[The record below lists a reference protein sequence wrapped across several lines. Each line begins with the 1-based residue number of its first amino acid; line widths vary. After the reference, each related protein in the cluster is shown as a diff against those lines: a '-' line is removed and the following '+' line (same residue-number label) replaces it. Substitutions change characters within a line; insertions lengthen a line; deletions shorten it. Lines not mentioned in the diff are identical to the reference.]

1 MGPFE
6 VMAIAIIAVF
16 GVKAYKEF
24 NNRKASV
31 DNSEV
36 DALKS
41 ELVKLQQRVATLETI
56 VTDKS
61 YQLSEQIDRL

>member
-6 VMAIAIIAVF
+6 VITVAIIAVF
-16 GVKAYKEF
+16 GVKAFKEY
-24 NNRKASV
+24 NMRKTSV
-31 DNSEV
+31 DTSEV

-41 ELVKLQQRVATLETI
+41 ELLKLQERVATLETI

-61 YQLSEQIDRL
+61 YQLGEQIDKL

>member
-6 VMAIAIIAVF
+6 VMAIAIVAVF

-24 NNRKASV
+24 NHRKTSV
-31 DNSEV
+31 DTSEV
-36 DALKS
+36 DALKA
-41 ELVKLQQRVATLETI
+41 ELVKLQERVATLETI

-61 YQLSEQIDRL
+61 YQLGEQIDRL

>member
-6 VMAIAIIAVF
+6 VITVAIIAVF
-16 GVKAYKEF
+16 SVRAYKEY
-24 NNRKASV
+24 NNKK
-31 DNSEV
+31 NSGETAEV

-41 ELVKLQQRVATLETI
+41 ELLKLQERVATLETI

-61 YQLSEQIDRL
+61 YQLGEQINKL

>member
-6 VMAIAIIAVF
+6 VITVAIIAVF
-16 GVKAYKEF
+16 GVKAFKEY
-24 NNRKASV
+24 NMRKTSV
-31 DNSEV
+31 DTSEV

-41 ELVKLQQRVATLETI
+41 ELLKLQERVATLEPI

-61 YQLSEQIDRL
+61 YQLGEQIDKL

>member
-6 VMAIAIIAVF
+6 VMTVAIIAVF
-16 GVKAYKEF
+16 GVKAFKEY
-24 NNRKASV
+24 NHRKTSV

-36 DALKS
+36 DALKA
-41 ELVKLQQRVATLETI
+41 ELVKLQDRVTTLEVI

-61 YQLSEQIDRL
+61 YDLGEQINKL